1 MMALVSLLLQPED
14 QLPSV
19 IIIDEPELGLHPY
32 AINIVAGLLQSIS
45 SHAQVLL
52 ATQSTAFV
60 DQLEPQDIVVVERS
74 GRESIF
80 KRLGSSEYFVMI

>member
-1 MMALVSLLLQPED
+1 MIALVSLLIQPED

-19 IIIDEPELGLHPY
+19 IIIDEPELGLPPY
-32 AINIVAGLLQSIS
+32 AITIVAGLLQSVS

-60 DQLEPQDIVVVERS
+60 DQFEPQDIVVVERS
-74 GRESIF
+74 GRKSVL
-80 KRLGSSEYFVMI
+80 KWLDS